1 MDSMG
6 TPEEVIVQGN
16 ENTLEGHSEQMK
28 GMTPEQKKFVQ
39 DLLKENHK
47 LSQENMILKKEKSN
61 LQSASD
67 KTDSKEPFDNESKA
81 NDSSKR
87 KSSDF
92 GSTGNPCSS
101 KKAKLAK
108 ILEKDSQKIKDM
120 TPEQKKYV
128 EGLIGACIGLGEKC
142 KMLQGLINDL
152 HSILNIE
159 EITELGKIF
168 GVIPEK

>member
-1 MDSMG
+1 MG
-6 TPEEVIVQGN
+6 TPEETNVQGN
-16 ENTLEGHSEQMK
+16 ENVLEEHFEQMK

-39 DLLKENHK
+39 NLLKENHE
-47 LSQENMILKKEKSN
+47 LLQENMILKEEKSN
-61 LQSASD
+61 LESAFD
-67 KTDSKEPFDNESKA
+67 NTDSKVRIDQESNAK
-81 NDSSKR
+81 DSSKR
-87 KSSDF
+87 KSSDS
-92 GSTGNPCSS
+92 GSTGTPCSS

-142 KMLQGLINDL
+142 KMMQGLINDL

>member
-1 MDSMG
+1 MVKIE
-6 TPEEVIVQGN
+6 TPEETNVQGN
-16 ENTLEGHSEQMK
+16 ENNLEDHSEQMK

-39 DLLKENHK
+39 NLLKENLK

-67 KTDSKEPFDNESKA
+67 NTDSKEPINNESNAK
-81 NDSSKR
+81 DSSKR
-87 KSSDF
+87 KSSDS

-128 EGLIGACIGLGEKC
+128 EGLIGACVGLGEKC
-142 KMLQGLINDL
+142 SMMQKLIEELHANLNDK
-152 HSILNIE
+152 
-159 EITELGKIF
+159 EITELGKVF
-168 GVIPEK
+168 GVYPEK

>member
-1 MDSMG
+1 MVKIE
-6 TPEEVIVQGN
+6 TPEETNVLGN
-16 ENTLEGHSEQMK
+16 ENALEDHSEQME

-39 DLLKENHK
+39 NLLQENHK
-47 LSQENMILKKEKSN
+47 LSHENMALKKGKSN

-67 KTDSKEPFDNESKA
+67 NTDSKEPIDNESKA
-81 NDSSKR
+81 KKR
-87 KSSDF
+87 KFSDS

-101 KKAKLAK
+101 KRAKLAK

-142 KMLQGLINDL
+142 KMMQGLINDL

>member
-1 MDSMG
+1 MVKIK
-6 TPEEVIVQGN
+6 TPEETNVQGN
-16 ENTLEGHSEQMK
+16 ESILEDHSEQMK
-28 GMTPEQKKFVQ
+28 GMIPEQKKFVQ
-39 DLLKENHK
+39 NLLEENLK

-67 KTDSKEPFDNESKA
+67 NTDSKEPIDNESKA
-81 NDSSKR
+81 KESSKR
-87 KSSDF
+87 KSSDS

-142 KMLQGLINDL
+142 KMMQGLINDL